1 MEKFLRRF
9 ESFMDDFKI
18 RKKLFI
24 LYIVCVILPLIVT
37 DGFIIYFVVHSET
50 TERQHDM
57 ENIANAVQYSFTNS
71 INNASGVATNIYMNK
86 YINDFLGKEYE
97 DPLDYVTAYQDYF
110 KNILFDSG
118 VGTDNIIVKMYSD
131 NPTIVR
137 GGKFGGLDEVTDSE
151 WYQQLME
158 SEMDKSISFLF
169 DKSKVPMVEAKR
181 KIIFAQKMNFYNGD
195 PYEKVLTVEIDYSSV
210 VRNLIKLNYDMPVF
224 ICNQKQI
231 LLSNED
237 YNSVGKNYQEFTFAD
252 RVGYEQDMSLYGM
265 DFQIYILKP
274 EMAMVSQIM
283 KTMPL
288 LIISLILVNIILPLI
303 LVWGF
308 NRSFAVRISELSD
321 VFQKID
327 DERLTQIYDVR
338 GQDEIGDLMR
348 NYNKMVNRFNSLIET
363 VYVGRMKEQEMMV
376 ARQKAELLA
385 LHSQINP
392 HFLFNALESIRM
404 HSIIKME
411 YETADMVE
419 RLAIMQRQYLEW
431 GNDLVAVEQEM
442 DFVKA
447 YLELQKYRFGDKL
460 SYQLEVEEACGTYKI
475 PKLTLVTFVENA
487 CVHGIESK
495 SKPGW
500 IFVRVFEEAEE
511 KYLCLEIED
520 TGHGMDEEQ
529 MDDLRW
535 KMEFASIEML
545 QNKGRVGTVNACLR
559 LKMHTDNQ
567 VQFHVEGE
575 KGMGMLVQ
583 MKIPLQYV

>member
-9 ESFMDDFKI
+9 ESFMDDFEI

-37 DGFIIYFVVHSET
+37 DGFIIYFVVHSEQ

-57 ENIANAVQYSFTNS
+57 ENIANAVQYNFTNS
-71 INNASGVATNIYMNK
+71 INNASGVARNIYMNK

-97 DPLDYVTAYQDYF
+97 NPLDYVTSYQEYF
-110 KNILFDSG
+110 KSVLFDSG
-118 VGTDNIIVKMYSD
+118 FGSDNIIVKMYSD
-131 NPTIVR
+131 NQTIVR
-137 GGKFGGLDEVTDSE
+137 GGKFGGLDEIIDSE
-151 WYQQLME
+151 WYQQLQL
-158 SEMDKSISFLF
+158 SETDKTIMFLY

-195 PYEKVLTVEIDYSSV
+195 SFEKVLTVEIDYSSL
-210 VRNLIKLNYDMPVF
+210 VRNLVKMNYNMPVF
-224 ICNQKQI
+224 VCNDKQI

-237 YNSVGKNYQEFTFAD
+237 YNSVGKNYQEFKFEN
-252 RVGYEQDMSLYGM
+252 RVGYRQDMSLYGM

-274 EMAMVSQIM
+274 EMTMVSQM
-283 KTMPL
+283 MNNMPL
-288 LIISLILVNIILPLI
+288 LIISLIVANIILPLV
-303 LVWGF
+303 LVRGF
-308 NRSFAVRISELSD
+308 NRSFTVRISELSD

-327 DERLTQIYDVR
+327 DERLVQIYDVR
-338 GQDEIGDLMR
+338 GQDEIGELMR
-348 NYNKMVNRFNSLIET
+348 NYNKMVNRINSLIET

-376 ARQKAELLA
+376 ARQNAELLA

-431 GNDLVAVEQEM
+431 GNDLVAIYQEM

-447 YLELQKYRFGDKL
+447 YLELQKYRFGEKL
-460 SYQLEVEEACGTYKI
+460 SYSLEMEDSCRAYKI

-500 IFVRVFEEAEE
+500 IFVRVFEKDET
-511 KYLCLEIED
+511 LCLEIED
-520 TGHGMDEEQ
+520 TGHGMEEAQ
-529 MDDLRW
+529 MKDLRM
-535 KMEFASIEML
+535 KMDYASIEML

-559 LKMHTDNQ
+559 LKMHTNNQ
-567 VQFHVEGE
+567 VRFHVEGE
-575 KGMGMLVQ
+575 KGMGMVVQ
-583 MKIPLQYV
+583 MYIPLKYV

>member
-9 ESFMDDFKI
+9 ESFMDDFEI

-37 DGFIIYFVVHSET
+37 DGFIIYFVVHSEQ

-57 ENIANAVQYSFTNS
+57 ENIANAVQYNFTNS
-71 INNASGVATNIYMNK
+71 INNASGVARNIYMNK

-97 DPLDYVTAYQDYF
+97 NPLEYVTSYQEYF
-110 KNILFDSG
+110 KNVLFDSG
-118 VGTDNIIVKMYSD
+118 FGSDNIIVKMYSD
-131 NPTIVR
+131 NETIIR
-137 GGKFGGLDEVTDSE
+137 GGKFGSLDEITDQE
-151 WYQQLME
+151 WYEQLQT
-158 SEMDKSISFLF
+158 SETDKTILFLY

-181 KIIFAQKMNFYNGD
+181 KIIFAQKLNFYRGD
-195 PYEKVLTVEIDYSSV
+195 PYEKVLTVEIDYSSL
-210 VRNLIKLNYDMPVF
+210 VRNLVKMNYDMPVF
-224 ICNQKQI
+224 ICNGNEI

-237 YNSVGKNYQEFTFAD
+237 YNSVGKNFHEFTFQK
-252 RVGYEQDMSLYGM
+252 RVGYSQDMSLYGM

-274 EMAMVSQIM
+274 EMAMVSQM
-283 KTMPL
+283 MNSFPV
-288 LIISLILVNIILPLI
+288 LIISLILVNIILPFI

-308 NRSFAVRISELSD
+308 NRSFTVRISELSE

-327 DERLTQIYDVR
+327 DERLVQIYDVR
-338 GQDEIGDLMR
+338 GEDEIGDLMR
-348 NYNKMVNRFNSLIET
+348 NYNKMVARINDLIET

-376 ARQKAELLA
+376 ARQNAELLA

-431 GNDLVAVEQEM
+431 GNDMVEVHQEVE
-442 DFVKA
+442 FVRA

-460 SYQLEVEEACGTYKI
+460 SYSLDLKDSCRKFKI

-500 IFVRVFEEAEE
+500 IFVRVFEESQM
-511 KYLCLEIED
+511 LCLEIED
-520 TGHGMDEEQ
+520 TGHGMEEEQ
-529 MDDLRW
+529 LEDLRI
-535 KMEFASIEML
+535 KMEYASIEML

-559 LKMHTDNQ
+559 LKMHTENQ
-567 VQFHVEGE
+567 VKFHVEGE

-583 MKIPLQYV
+583 MYIPLQYV

>member
-9 ESFMDDFKI
+9 ESFMDDYEIK
-18 RKKLFI
+18 KKLFI

-37 DGFIIYFVVHSET
+37 DGFIIYFVVHSERI
-50 TERQHDM
+50 ERQHDM
-57 ENIANAVQYSFTNS
+57 ENIANAVQYNFTNS
-71 INNASGVATNIYMNK
+71 INNASGVARNIYMNK

-97 DPLDYVTAYQDYF
+97 NPLDYVTTYQDYF
-110 KNILFDSG
+110 KNVLFDSG
-118 VGTDNIIVKMYSD
+118 FGSDNIIVKMYSD
-131 NPTIVR
+131 NQTIVR
-137 GGKFGGLDEVTDSE
+137 GGKFGGLEEIIDTE
-151 WYQQLME
+151 WYQQLLK
-158 SEMDKSISFLF
+158 SDTDKTIQFLF

-195 PYEKVLTVEIDYSSV
+195 PYKKVLTVEVDYSSV
-210 VRNLIKLNYDMPVF
+210 VRNLVKMNYDMPVF

-237 YNSVGKNYQEFTFAD
+237 YNSVGKNFQEFAFAD

-265 DFQIYILKP
+265 DFQIYVLKP
-274 EMAMVSQIM
+274 EMAMVSQM
-283 KTMPL
+283 MNNMPL
-288 LIISLILVNIILPLI
+288 LIVSLILANIILPLF

-308 NRSFAVRISELSD
+308 NRSFTVRISELSD

-327 DERLTQIYDVR
+327 DERLVQIYDVR

-348 NYNKMVNRFNSLIET
+348 NYNKMVNRINSLIET

-376 ARQKAELLA
+376 ARQNAELLA

-431 GNDLVAVEQEM
+431 GNDFVAVHQEI

-460 SYQLEVEEACGTYKI
+460 SYDLDVEESCKHYKI

-500 IFVRVFEEAEE
+500 IFVRVFPEDTN
-511 KYLCLEIED
+511 LCLEIED

-529 MDDLRW
+529 MEDLRM
-535 KMEFASIEML
+535 KMEYASIEML

-559 LKMHTDNQ
+559 LKMHTNNQ

>member
-9 ESFMDDFKI
+9 ESFMDDFEI

-37 DGFIIYFVVHSET
+37 DGFIIYFVVHSERI
-50 TERQHDM
+50 EQQHDM
-57 ENIANAVQYSFTNS
+57 ENIANAVQYNFTNS
-71 INNASGVATNIYMNK
+71 INNASGVARNIYMNK

-97 DPLDYVTAYQDYF
+97 NPLDYVTSYQEYF

-118 VGTDNIIVKMYSD
+118 FGADNILVKMYSD
-131 NPTIVR
+131 NDTIVR
-137 GGKFGGLDEVTDSE
+137 GGKFGGLDEIVEQTWYKQLQDSE
-151 WYQQLME
+151 A
-158 SEMDKSISFLF
+158 DKTVVFLF
-169 DKSKVPMVEAKR
+169 DQSKVPMVEAKR
-181 KIIFAQKMNFYNGD
+181 KIIFAQKLNFYNSD
-195 PYEKVLTVEIDYSSV
+195 PFEKVLAVEIDYSSL
-210 VRNLIKLNYDMPVF
+210 VRNLVKMNYDMPVF
-224 ICNQKQI
+224 ICSNGQI
-231 LLSNED
+231 LLSNKD
-237 YNSVGKNYQEFTFAD
+237 YNSVGKEFHKFD
-252 RVGYEQDMSLYGM
+252 LKKRVGYRQDMTLYGM
-265 DFQIYILKP
+265 DFQIYILKND
-274 EMAMVSQIM
+274 MAVASKMMSSFPV
-283 KTMPL
+283 
-288 LIISLILVNIILPLI
+288 LIISLILVNIILPFL

-308 NRSFAVRISELSD
+308 NRSFTVRISELSD

-327 DERLTQIYDVR
+327 DERLVRIYGVR
-338 GQDEIGDLMR
+338 GQDEIGALMR
-348 NYNKMVNRFNSLIET
+348 NYNKMVTRINSLIET

-376 ARQKAELLA
+376 ARKNAELLA

-431 GNDLVAVEQEM
+431 GNDLVEIHQEM

-460 SYQLEVEEACGTYKI
+460 SYSLEVEDSCRNHKI

-500 IFVRVFEEAEE
+500 IFVRVF
-511 KYLCLEIED
+511 KKDQKLCLEIED
-520 TGHGMDEEQ
+520 TGHGMEEEQ
-529 MDDLRW
+529 LEDLRI
-535 KMEFASIEML
+535 KMEHASIEML
-545 QNKGRVGTVNACLR
+545 QDKGRVGTVNACLR
-559 LKMHTDNQ
+559 LKMHTNNQ
-567 VQFHVEGE
+567 VQFYVEGE

-583 MKIPLQYV
+583 MSIPLRYV

>member
-9 ESFMDDFKI
+9 ESFMDDFEI

-37 DGFIIYFVVHSET
+37 DGFIIYFVVHSEQ

-57 ENIANAVQYSFTNS
+57 ENIANAIQYNFTNS
-71 INNASGVATNIYMNK
+71 INNASGVARNIYMNK

-97 DPLDYVTAYQDYF
+97 NPLDYVTSYQEYF
-110 KNILFDSG
+110 KSVLFDSG
-118 VGTDNIIVKMYSD
+118 FGSDNIIVKMYSD
-131 NPTIVR
+131 NQTIVR
-137 GGKFGGLDEVTDSE
+137 GGKFGGLDEIIDSE
-151 WYQQLME
+151 WYQQLQL
-158 SEMDKSISFLF
+158 SETDKTIMFLY

-195 PYEKVLTVEIDYSSV
+195 PFEKVLTVEIDYSSL
-210 VRNLIKLNYDMPVF
+210 VRNLVKMNYNMPVF
-224 ICNQKQI
+224 VCNNKQI

-237 YNSVGKNYQEFTFAD
+237 YNSVGKNYQEFKFEN
-252 RVGYEQDMSLYGM
+252 RVGYRQDMSLYGM

-274 EMAMVSQIM
+274 EMTMVSQM
-283 KTMPL
+283 MNNMPL
-288 LIISLILVNIILPLI
+288 LIISLIVANIILPLV
-303 LVWGF
+303 LVRGF
-308 NRSFAVRISELSD
+308 NRSFTVRISELSD

-327 DERLTQIYDVR
+327 DERLVQIYDVR
-338 GQDEIGDLMR
+338 GQDEIGELMR
-348 NYNKMVNRFNSLIET
+348 NYNKMVNRINSLIET

-376 ARQKAELLA
+376 ARQNAELLA

-431 GNDLVAVEQEM
+431 GNDLVAIYQEM

-447 YLELQKYRFGDKL
+447 YLELQKYRFGEKL
-460 SYQLEVEEACGTYKI
+460 SYSLEMEDSCRAYKI

-500 IFVRVFEEAEE
+500 IFVRVFEKDET
-511 KYLCLEIED
+511 LCLEIED
-520 TGHGMDEEQ
+520 TGHGMEEAQ
-529 MDDLRW
+529 MKDLRM
-535 KMEFASIEML
+535 KMDYASIEML

-559 LKMHTDNQ
+559 LKMHTNNQ

-575 KGMGMLVQ
+575 KGMGMVVQ
-583 MKIPLQYV
+583 MYIPLKYV